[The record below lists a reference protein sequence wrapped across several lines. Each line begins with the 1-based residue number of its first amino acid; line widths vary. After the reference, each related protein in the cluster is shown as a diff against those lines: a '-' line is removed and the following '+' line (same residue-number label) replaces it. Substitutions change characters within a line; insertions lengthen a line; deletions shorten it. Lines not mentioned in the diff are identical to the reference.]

1 MAKAKSAAT
10 DVAVVEKQG
19 IVVAS
24 ESANLPSYLAGFSGP
39 TGTEDIGVEDVTVPR
54 LKIGQDM
61 SKEVQSGDVERG
73 DLFLNVTGSTLV
85 PAGERLPF
93 VLLARAKEYILWR
106 PKKDNGG
113 GILARAK
120 PVQTPDGVRYAWD
133 KPNTTFDVKVEGI
146 VPVKWHTKTYIDE
159 DGLDQWGSEIP
170 GQKDSKIAATAH
182 HNYVVILPTHDD
194 LIVALS
200 LSRTAAPKAKDFNA
214 MLKMGKGPLQSRI
227 YTVETLD
234 DSRDGNDFKTY
245 KFLAGGFVPVEAD
258 FKRYEALAASFKTK
272 AYTID
277 QTDGD
282 DAVEKDERA

>member
-1 MAKAKSAAT
+1 MSKGKKPGS
-10 DVAVVEKQG
+10 DVAVVEKKDV
-19 IVVAS
+19 VVAAENAS
-24 ESANLPSYLAGFSGP
+24 LPSYLQGFQGP
-39 TGTEDIGVEDVTVPR
+39 TGTEDIGAEDVTVPR

-85 PAGERLPF
+85 EAGEKLPF
-93 VLLARAKEYILWR
+93 VVLARAKEYILWR

-133 KPNTTFDVKVEGI
+133 KPNQSFEVKIEG
-146 VPVKWHTKTYIDE
+146 VQKVTWKTKTYIDE
-159 DGLDQWGSEIP
+159 DGLGEWGSEIP
-170 GQKDSKIAATAH
+170 GDKDSKIAATAH
-182 HNYVVILPTHDD
+182 HNYVVILPTKDD

-200 LSRTAAPKAKDFNA
+200 LSRTASPKAKDFNA

-227 YTVETLD
+227 YTVETVD
-234 DSRDGNDFKTY
+234 DNRGDDAFKNY
-245 KFLAGGFVPVEAD
+245 KFLAAGFVPSEAD
-258 FKRYEALAASFKTK
+258 FKRYEALATSFKQK
-272 AYTID
+272 SFTID